1 MSTNLTRFYIESL
14 GDGPPSYTE
23 TLVEDVETI
32 DADAFESNLKQ
43 QNIEY
48 IRIDL

>member
-14 GDGPPSYTE
+14 GDGPPVYTE

-32 DADAFESNLKQ
+32 DADNFESNLNK
-43 QNIEY
+43 QNIQY
-48 IRIDL
+48 IRVDL